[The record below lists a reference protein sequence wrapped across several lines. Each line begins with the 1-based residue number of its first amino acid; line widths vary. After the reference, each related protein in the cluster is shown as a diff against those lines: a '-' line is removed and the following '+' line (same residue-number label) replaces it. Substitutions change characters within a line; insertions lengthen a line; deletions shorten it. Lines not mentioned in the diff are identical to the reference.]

1 MSGQGWI
8 KKWNLGAKLLR
19 FGMNCWPPF
28 VGAGIHVMHW
38 TDDFRNVRVRMK
50 MYWYNKNYMGT
61 HFGGTLFSMT
71 DPFFMIMTA
80 ENLGKGYVVWDK
92 SATIHFRKP
101 GRGTVYAEFQLKQNF
116 LDEVLAQTA
125 NGDKFEPVLSVDV
138 TDESGEVVAT
148 IEKQLYIRKVRSKSE
163 RAAAKDELKQ
173 AA

>member
-19 FGMNCWPPF
+19 MGMNCWPPF
-28 VGAGIHVMHW
+28 FGAGIHIMHW

-50 MYWYNKNYMGT
+50 MHWYNKNYMGT

-80 ENLGKGYVVWDK
+80 ENLGHAYVVWDK
-92 SATIHFRKP
+92 SATIRFVKP
-101 GRGTVYAEFQLKQNF
+101 GRGTVYAEFKLEQSF
-116 LDEVLAQTA
+116 LDDVIAQTSK
-125 NGDKFEPVLSVDV
+125 GEKYEPSMRVDV
-138 TDESGEVVAT
+138 TDESGDVVAT
-148 IEKQLYIRKVRSKSE
+148 IEKQLYIRKARLKSE
-163 RAAAKDELKQ
+163 RAAAKGEMKQ

>member
-8 KKWNLGAKLLR
+8 KKLNLGAKLIR
-19 FGMNCWPPF
+19 IGMNCWPPF
-28 VGAGIHVMHW
+28 LGAGIHVMHW

-50 MYWYNKNYMGT
+50 MHWYNKNYIGT

-80 ENLGKGYVVWDK
+80 ENLGEGYVVWDK

-101 GRGTVYAEFQLKQNF
+101 GRGTVYAEFQMKQAF
-116 LDEVLAQTA
+116 LDEAIAKTA
-125 NGDKFEPVLSVDV
+125 NGEKFEPILSVDV
-138 TDESGEVVAT
+138 TDDSGDVVAT
-148 IEKQLYIRKVRSKSE
+148 IEKQLYIRKALSKSE
-163 RAAAKDELKQ
+163 RAAKAEMKQ